1 MVRKIKC
8 TIQIQSASV
17 SALYKNCGNELN
29 VQVPAL
35 GSTYAPSFK
44 ASGADLITGAK
55 KGIVTV
61 VPNSPSV
68 KLSVYSAGNLI
79 GDQDFKVR
87 LIPKPEIV
95 ALSGGKP
102 LDVKQGVNAPGPRQ
116 VQMQAKSDES
126 FKTFLPNDARYKV
139 TEWNAILVRGKRPV
153 RTKNFS
159 SEVGDFNDFNSQ
171 GQPGDRI
178 VIEVKS
184 VKRMNF
190 KGVIEDVNVGT
201 PIINVPLN

>member
-1 MVRKIKC
+1 MNDQLVNKNLVLEIFKNDINFLSKQRFSSNVIEKVPLFLIQCFDNSNKETKDIIIK
-8 TIQIQSASV
+8 
-17 SALYKNCGNELN
+17 EL
-29 VQVPAL
+29 A
-35 GSTYAPSFK
+35 
-44 ASGADLITGAK
+44 
-55 KGIVTV
+55 
-61 VPNSPSV
+61 
-68 KLSVYSAGNLI
+68 
-79 GDQDFKVR
+79 
-87 LIPKPEIV
+87 KPEIV

-126 FKTFLPNDARYKV
+126 FKTFLPNDARYKI

-201 PIINVPLN
+201 PIINLPLN